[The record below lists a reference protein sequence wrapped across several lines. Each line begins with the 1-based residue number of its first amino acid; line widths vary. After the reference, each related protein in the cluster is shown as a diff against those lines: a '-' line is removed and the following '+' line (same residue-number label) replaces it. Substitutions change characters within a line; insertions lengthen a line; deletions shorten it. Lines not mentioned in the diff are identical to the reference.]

1 MWILTL
7 RSPASEP
14 HEYVLK
20 IGKTTLGR
28 KPDNDIVIV
37 DDSASRLHA
46 EIFCQGDLAVV
57 YDLGSRN
64 GTFVNRERLSQP
76 HNLRHE
82 DQIRIG
88 QHVASIAFRNDQ
100 NPSSLVAALAVTRS
114 LTRDLLLESV
124 DQHAILMYEIAG
136 RLNTILDLDAA
147 LREVSELMRV
157 GMGVDKCEVIL
168 AEHFGQLGELG
179 FPTSI
184 ARQAIEQRAV
194 IMIPDLSAQ
203 AYPVPGKSALLLGIR
218 SVLCVPVL
226 LEQDVLALIYV
237 YKTDPAARPFDQ
249 HDVQLAVAISHQAA
263 LTIQRAHLLERARAF
278 EQRATTD
285 GLTGLRNRQQ
295 ILELAEREFQRA
307 RRLRHPL
314 TTLMVDIDN
323 FKQVNDTYGHAAG
336 DQVLRAVAE
345 RTRSNLRDIDLL
357 GRYGG
362 DEFVVLLVETE
373 LDGARNVAERVRQ
386 AVAQTPVD
394 VDRGP
399 LNVTISVGVAAL
411 LEDCPNLAALVND
424 ADVALYAAKKAG
436 KNRINVKRES

>member
-14 HEYVLK
+14 RDYVLRP
-20 IGKTTLGR
+20 GKTSLGR

-57 YDLGSRN
+57 YDLGSTN

-88 QHVASIAFRNDQ
+88 QHVASLAFRDDH
-100 NPSSLVAALAVTRS
+100 NPSALVAALVVTRS

-147 LREVSELMRV
+147 LREVSELMRMA
-157 GMGVDKCEVIL
+157 MGVDKCEVIL
-168 AEHFGQLGELG
+168 AERFGQFGELG

-184 ARQAIEQRAV
+184 ARQAIEQRSV
-194 IMIPDLSAQ
+194 IMIPDLTAQ
-203 AYPVPGKSALLLGIR
+203 TDPAPGKSGLLLGIR
-218 SVLCVPVL
+218 SVLCVPVM
-226 LEQDVLALIYV
+226 LEQDVVALIYV

-263 LTIQRAHLLERARAF
+263 LTIQRARLLEKARAF

-285 GLTGLRNRQQ
+285 SLTGLHNRQQ
-295 ILELAEREFQRA
+295 ILDLAEREFQRA
-307 RRLRHPL
+307 RRFRHPL
-314 TTLMVDIDN
+314 ALLMVDIDN
-323 FKQVNDTYGHAAG
+323 FKQVNDTFGHAAG
-336 DQVLRAVAE
+336 DQVLLAVA
-345 RTRSNLRDIDLL
+345 TRGRDNLRDIDLL

-362 DEFVVLLVETE
+362 DEFVILLVESE
-373 LDGARNVAERVRQ
+373 LDAARRVAERIRQ
-386 AVAQTPVD
+386 SVADMPVD
-394 VDRGP
+394 IDQGP
-399 LNVTISVGVAAL
+399 LNVTISVGVAL
-411 LEDCPNLAALVND
+411 FTEECPNLATLLND
-424 ADVALYAAKKAG
+424 ADVALYAAKKVG
-436 KNRINVKRES
+436 KNQVKLKGES